1 MILIRQQNLQEPKVP
16 DNRNNGAELIMS
28 ITVGREPTINQG
40 DNAVNRS
47 YLEQCEAQREHLL
60 IRGIGI
66 AKPTFEN
73 PNSDLDNA
81 PILISTK

>member
-28 ITVGREPTINQG
+28 IIVGREPTINQG

-47 YLEQCEAQREHLL
+47 YLEQCEAQRELL
-60 IRGIGI
+60 LSEASVSQNLCLR
-66 AKPTFEN
+66 KSN
-73 PNSDLDNA
+73 
-81 PILISTK
+81 